1 MTRPPQLPP
10 LPPPEP
16 LDESER
22 ALARALRNLPSSAPP
37 PELDARI
44 LGAAR
49 RSVHMQT
56 PRHRD
61 RRWIVGLSTA
71 ATAVLAMGILLKMH
85 GLGRDAVL
93 TPPAETEPAAETVT
107 APSNAP
113 AATSEVMKD
122 KKDVSSRAADAM
134 APAGITSPAPAAI
147 PAQPQDESGR
157 FRQEQSANSAGQAQ
171 AAKQAA
177 RAFPAEIPPLR
188 SLRPPPPPPPPVIM
202 EEPSPMA
209 VQAPAPASPSPPA
222 AVERKESDATESGY
236 ARRDAAALSA
246 PAPASAAGGML
257 GPTEQDQAKA
267 SKSTANAMQSN
278 EPVPQQHALD
288 KVGVTGGRLK
298 AANPALPALSDDA
311 KLDADDWIARI
322 RERLNHGDR
331 TGATS
336 SLKSFVRA
344 HPDVAI
350 PDDLQP
356 LLH

>member
-22 ALARALRNLPSSAPP
+22 ALARALRNLPSSVPP

-49 RSVHMQT
+49 RSVHMQQ
-56 PRHRD
+56 PRRRD

-93 TPPAETEPAAETVT
+93 TPPAAETEPVAEPAN
-107 APSNAP
+107 APLNAP
-113 AATSEVMKD
+113 AASAEATSAAMKD
-122 KKDVSSRAADAM
+122 KKDVSSNAADTGAPTGM
-134 APAGITSPAPAAI
+134 ASSAPAST
-147 PAQPQDESGR
+147 PAQPQDESWR
-157 FRQEQSANSAGQAQ
+157 MRQEQSANSAVQ
-171 AAKQAA
+171 AAKQAP
-177 RAFPAEIPPLR
+177 RAFPAQVVSKPMA
-188 SLRPPPPPPPPVIM
+188 PPPVVLD
-202 EEPSPMA
+202 EAAPMA
-209 VQAPAPASPSPPA
+209 VQAPPPAPPPPPA
-222 AVERKESDATESGY
+222 AAERKESDATESGY

-267 SKSTANAMQSN
+267 SKSASNVMQSN
-278 EPVPQQHALD
+278 EPAPQRGELD
-288 KVGVTGGRLK
+288 KVEVVGARLK
-298 AANPALPALSDDA
+298 AASPALSDDA
-311 KLDADDWIARI
+311 KLGVGDWIARI
-322 RERLNHGDR
+322 RERLHSGDR
-331 TGATS
+331 AGATS
-336 SLKSFVRA
+336 SLKSFVHA